1 MAFLPCHKKKAVLPW
16 RPDHNVWTPNLPRS
30 FSTQL
35 LQSFLNKPDVLWASS
50 DFLFFRMQTGV
61 SAAISA
67 LVAEQKVQHKK
78 QCELDNLVT
87 ILCEQNAQLL
97 ERVTDLE
104 NERQKREVF
113 TEKILLPAIAKLV
126 AQTDPE
132 PLDQIG
138 LRTVFESL
146 KE

>member
-1 MAFLPCHKKKAVLPW
+1 MQC
-16 RPDHNVWTPNLPRS
+16 
-30 FSTQL
+30 FSEYSEVICRL
-35 LQSFLNKPDVLWASS
+35 LD
-50 DFLFFRMQTGV
+50 
-61 SAAISA
+61 
-67 LVAEQKVQHKK
+67 EQNVQHKK

-87 ILCEQNAQLL
+87 ILCEQNAQLLKRVTDLENEREKREQLIKPEAVQENSDLCRKLSLLVRNASCQDKLLKILL

-113 TEKILLPAIAKLV
+113 TEKILLPAIAKFV

-132 PLDQIG
+132 LLDQIG
-138 LRTVFESL
+138 LRSVFESL

>member
-1 MAFLPCHKKKAVLPW
+1 
-16 RPDHNVWTPNLPRS
+16 
-30 FSTQL
+30 
-35 LQSFLNKPDVLWASS
+35 
-50 DFLFFRMQTGV
+50 MQNSV

-67 LVAEQKVQHKK
+67 LVDEQKVQHKK

-87 ILCEQNAQLL
+87 ILCEQNAKLL
-97 ERVTDLE
+97 KRVTDLE

-113 TEKILLPAIAKLV
+113 TEKILLPAIEKFV

-132 PLDQIG
+132 LLDQIG
-138 LRTVFESL
+138 LSTVFESL

>member
-1 MAFLPCHKKKAVLPW
+1 
-16 RPDHNVWTPNLPRS
+16 
-30 FSTQL
+30 
-35 LQSFLNKPDVLWASS
+35 
-50 DFLFFRMQTGV
+50 MQNSV

-67 LVAEQKVQHKK
+67 LVDEQKVQHKK

-87 ILCEQNAQLL
+87 ILCEQNAKIL

-113 TEKILLPAIAKLV
+113 TEKILLPAIEKFV

-132 PLDQIG
+132 LLDQIG
-138 LRTVFESL
+138 LSTVFGSL

>member
-1 MAFLPCHKKKAVLPW
+1 MEARSQRLDSKSSALFFHTASAKLPEQTSRFVGLIW
-16 RPDHNVWTPNLPRS
+16 
-30 FSTQL
+30 FS
-35 LQSFLNKPDVLWASS
+35 V
-50 DFLFFRMQTGV
+50 FRMQNSV
-61 SAAISA
+61 SAAIST

-87 ILCEQNAQLL
+87 ILCEQNAKLM

-113 TEKILLPAIAKLV
+113 TEKILLPAIAKFV
-126 AQTDPE
+126 AETDPE
-132 PLDQIG
+132 PLDQFG
-138 LRTVFESL
+138 LRTVFASL

>member
-1 MAFLPCHKKKAVLPW
+1 M
-16 RPDHNVWTPNLPRS
+16 
-30 FSTQL
+30 
-35 LQSFLNKPDVLWASS
+35 QS
-50 DFLFFRMQTGV
+50 GV
-61 SAAISA
+61 SSAISA
-67 LVAEQKVQHKK
+67 LVAEQKIQHKK

-113 TEKILLPAIAKLV
+113 TEKILLPAIAKFV

-132 PLDQIG
+132 LLDQIG
-138 LRTVFESL
+138 LRAVFESL